1 MATARAE
8 HAKALAMKKDVEKM
22 TDDLHAFISAV
33 RARHEDQHQQE
44 LKDFDRYGCFLGQV
58 CVVRTLTSM

>member
-44 LKDFDRYGCFLGQV
+44 LKDFDRYGLFPWTNMC
-58 CVVRTLTSM
+58 C